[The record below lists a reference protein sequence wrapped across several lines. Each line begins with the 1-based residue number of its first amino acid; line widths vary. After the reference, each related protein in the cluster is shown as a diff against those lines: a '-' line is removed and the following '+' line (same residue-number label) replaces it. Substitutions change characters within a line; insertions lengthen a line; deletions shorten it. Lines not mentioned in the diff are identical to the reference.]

1 MTLSYTHVT
10 LISAAVLVLA
20 GLGFA
25 LFPRGFAEPADS
37 VVTGSTG
44 LSTDRAASE
53 NSLADP
59 EGKWQPTP
67 WPAFAPRSGGLYAA
81 PGAND

>member
-1 MTLSYTHVT
+1 MTLSYVQGT
-10 LISAAVLVLA
+10 IAAMAVLVLA
-20 GLGFA
+20 GLAFA

-59 EGKWQPTP
+59 QGKWQPTP
-67 WPAFAPRSGGLYAA
+67 WPAFAPRDGGLYAA
-81 PGAND
+81 PGVDH

>member
-1 MTLSYTHVT
+1 MTFSYAKGTIVAT
-10 LISAAVLVLA
+10 AVLVLA
-20 GLGFA
+20 GLAFA

-44 LSTDRAASE
+44 LSTDRAAAP

-81 PGAND
+81 PGADD